1 MRHPRIPRITTLS
14 AISESTDMT
23 TLLLRPDAI
32 REALTAAYG
41 HAAEDRADILTNLIM
56 RLDERGRIGDIARYY
71 LVRSDYRRST
81 LRTVLA
87 AQHLPIP
94 MWLQSTGQAADAN
107 RQFIAATRD
116 TYNAWRK
123 AQRKQRAAV
132 RGNSIRKI
140 THD

>member
-1 MRHPRIPRITTLS
+1 
-14 AISESTDMT
+14 MT
-23 TLLLRPDAI
+23 TLILRPDAI
-32 REALTAAYG
+32 GDALHAAYG
-41 HAAEDRADILTNLIM
+41 LAAPDRADILTNLIM
-56 RLDERGRIGDIARYY
+56 RLDASGCIGDIARYY
-71 LVRSDYRRST
+71 LCRSDYRRST

-87 AQHLPIP
+87 AQRLPIP
-94 MWLQSTGQAADAN
+94 TWLQSNRAAQDAN

-140 THD
+140 PHD

>member
-1 MRHPRIPRITTLS
+1 
-14 AISESTDMT
+14 MT

-41 HAAEDRADILTNLIM
+41 HAPADRADIMTNLLI
-56 RLDERGRIGDIARYY
+56 RLDERGGIGDIARYY
-71 LVRSDYRRST
+71 LCRSDYRRST

-87 AQHLPIP
+87 SQHLPVPI
-94 MWLQSTGQAADAN
+94 WLQTNRAAEEAN
-107 RQFIAATRD
+107 RQFIAATRN

>member
-1 MRHPRIPRITTLS
+1 
-14 AISESTDMT
+14 MT

-32 REALTAAYG
+32 RDALRHAYG
-41 HAAEDRADILTNLIM
+41 HAAPERADIMTNLIM
-56 RLDERGRIGDIARYY
+56 RLDDNGSIGDVARYY
-71 LVRSDYRRST
+71 LCRSDYRRST

-87 AQHLPIP
+87 SQHLPIP
-94 MWLQSTGQAADAN
+94 MWLNSNRVAEEAN
-107 RQFIAATRD
+107 RQFIAATRP

-123 AQRKQRAAV
+123 AQRNQRAAV

>member
-1 MRHPRIPRITTLS
+1 
-14 AISESTDMT
+14 MT
-23 TLLLRPDAI
+23 TLILRPDAI

-41 HAAEDRADILTNLIM
+41 HAAPDRADILTNLIM
-56 RLDERGRIGDIARYY
+56 RLDDNGSIGDIARYY
-71 LVRSDYRRST
+71 LCRSDYRRST

-87 AQHLPIP
+87 SQHLPIP
-94 MWLQSTGQAADAN
+94 MWLQSNRAAEDAN
-107 RQFIAATRD
+107 RQFITATRD

-140 THD
+140 NHD

>member
-1 MRHPRIPRITTLS
+1 
-14 AISESTDMT
+14 MT
-23 TLLLRPDAI
+23 ILLLRPDAI

-41 HAAEDRADILTNLIM
+41 HAAADRADIMTNLIA
-56 RLDERGRIGDIARYY
+56 RLDDRGGIGDIARYY
-71 LVRSDYRRST
+71 LCRSDYRRST
-81 LRTVLA
+81 LRTVLS
-87 AQHLPIP
+87 AQRLPVP
-94 MWLQSTGQAADAN
+94 VWLQSNRTAEHAN

-140 THD
+140 IHD

>member
-1 MRHPRIPRITTLS
+1 
-14 AISESTDMT
+14 MT

-41 HAAEDRADILTNLIM
+41 YAPADRADIMTNLLI
-56 RLDERGRIGDIARYY
+56 RLDDRGGIGDIARYY
-71 LVRSDYRRST
+71 LCRSDYRRAT

-87 AQHLPIP
+87 AQRLPIP
-94 MWLQSTGQAADAN
+94 MWLHSNGAAADAN

-123 AQRKQRAAV
+123 ARRKQRAAV
-132 RGNSIRKI
+132 RGFNNTKAHSN
-140 THD
+140 D

>member
-1 MRHPRIPRITTLS
+1 
-14 AISESTDMT
+14 MT

-41 HAAEDRADILTNLIM
+41 HAPADRADIMTNLLI
-56 RLDERGRIGDIARYY
+56 RLDERGGIGDIARYY
-71 LVRSDYRRST
+71 LCRSDYRRST

-87 AQHLPIP
+87 AQRLPIP
-94 MWLQSTGQAADAN
+94 MWLQSNGAAADAN
-107 RQFIAATRD
+107 RQFITATRD

-132 RGNSIRKI
+132 RGFNNTKAPSN
-140 THD
+140 D

>member
-1 MRHPRIPRITTLS
+1 
-14 AISESTDMT
+14 MT

-41 HAAEDRADILTNLIM
+41 HAPADRADIMTNLLI
-56 RLDERGRIGDIARYY
+56 RLDERGGIGDIARYY
-71 LVRSDYRRST
+71 LCRSDYRRST

-87 AQHLPIP
+87 AQRLPIP
-94 MWLQSTGQAADAN
+94 MWLQSNGAAADAN
-107 RQFIAATRD
+107 RQFITATRD

>member
-1 MRHPRIPRITTLS
+1 
-14 AISESTDMT
+14 MT

-41 HAAEDRADILTNLIM
+41 HAAADRADILTNLIM
-56 RLDERGRIGDIARYY
+56 RLDDSGGIGDIARYY
-71 LVRSDYRRST
+71 LCRSDYRRST

-87 AQHLPIP
+87 SQRLPIP
-94 MWLQSTGQAADAN
+94 MWLQSNRVAEDAN

-123 AQRKQRAAV
+123 TQRKQRAAV

>member
-1 MRHPRIPRITTLS
+1 
-14 AISESTDMT
+14 MT
-23 TLLLRPDAI
+23 TLVLRPDAI
-32 REALTAAYG
+32 GDALTAAYG
-41 HAAEDRADILTNLIM
+41 HAAADRADILTNLIM
-56 RLDERGRIGDIARYY
+56 RLDDSGGIGDVARYY
-71 LVRSDYRRST
+71 VVRSDYRRST

-94 MWLQSTGQAADAN
+94 IWLQSNRAAQDAN

-123 AQRKQRAAV
+123 AHRKQRAAV

-140 THD
+140 NHD

>member
-1 MRHPRIPRITTLS
+1 
-14 AISESTDMT
+14 MT

-41 HAAEDRADILTNLIM
+41 HAAADRADILTNLIL
-56 RLDERGRIGDIARYY
+56 RLDDRGGIGDIARYY

-87 AQHLPIP
+87 SQHLPVP
-94 MWLQSTGQAADAN
+94 MWLQSNRAAEDAN

-132 RGNSIRKI
+132 RGNNNTKD
-140 THD
+140 HQ